1 MSPGTRAASSWL
13 MMALAVEIHRQAGL
27 WGKPTG
33 LLTHPQKK
41 TGPTFC
47 LFEDVCLGICLLFF
61 KARILR
67 SYRLRIMS
75 MLVIRRAVSSPWD
88 SSSRSTD
95 IPRKT
100 IKQQFY
106 AFPTHMQLN
115 FLNVQ
120 VSNSPLENAH
130 HHHCPV
136 EAHFLAVPSSMGQA
150 AFLHSVQQECFEATW
165 GTGRPASPSCYT
177 MGDLWPSWGFP
188 EPNVTGDGVPQKDS
202 PLETPGQ
209 SLEGALK
216 EEAQHQE
223 NRASARWCFFFFS
236 NSHSKVDFCCL
247 FDSDLPASSFP
258 QKPLPWSHHQ
268 LWCSSP
274 SSRMQQEP
282 RRRGRGSPDQFCLL
296 RLNMPGVAACSGTYS
311 KYLI

>member
-13 MMALAVEIHRQAGL
+13 MMALAVEIHRQARL

-47 LFEDVCLGICLLFF
+47 LFEDVCLGICLFFF

-67 SYRLRIMS
+67 SYRLRIIS

-100 IKQQFY
+100 VEQQLY

-130 HHHCPV
+130 HHHFPV

-165 GTGRPASPSCYT
+165 GTGRPASPACYT

-223 NRASARWCFFFFS
+223 NRASARWCFCFFFLIPTVKLTFAAFLTPTS
-236 NSHSKVDFCCL
+236 LLPPFPKNLSPGPTTSCGAALQAPECSRSPGGEGEGAQTNSVC
-247 FDSDLPASSFP
+247 
-258 QKPLPWSHHQ
+258 W
-268 LWCSSP
+268 
-274 SSRMQQEP
+274 
-282 RRRGRGSPDQFCLL
+282 G
-296 RLNMPGVAACSGTYS
+296 
-311 KYLI
+311 